1 MYESLGN
8 LPNSKAQH
16 LSLHASRLCGHTFPM
31 HQFTLPDFEGPLDLL
46 LQLIE
51 HRELDITKLSLAT
64 VTDQY
69 LELIAK
75 PGNIDLSQL
84 ADYLVIAARLI
95 LIKSRLLLPQA
106 EEPTAEGEEDL
117 GEALARQLREYRLFK
132 RAAVFLK
139 ERSRSGMHSYPR
151 FAPPP
156 RPQPSTWKLEG
167 VSPDDLAKALEKAL
181 GSRPGLPQGT
191 LEVPLRVS
199 IDQKIRTIVEL
210 TMQRPRVRFSRL
222 LEEANSRVE
231 VIVTFLAV
239 LELIKL
245 RKINAQQDRLFGE
258 IVLLRRED
266 AAQLATSS
274 GAQVARDYT
283 IE

>member
-1 MYESLGN
+1 
-8 LPNSKAQH
+8 
-16 LSLHASRLCGHTFPM
+16 M
-31 HQFTLPDFEGPLDLL
+31 HQFHLPDFEGPLDLL

-51 HRELDITKLSLAT
+51 HSELDITKVSLAA

-69 LELIAK
+69 LELIAT

-95 LIKSRLLLPQA
+95 LIKSRLLLPQP
-106 EEPTAEGEEDL
+106 EEPTPEGEEDV
-117 GEALARQLREYRLFK
+117 GEALARQLREYRMFK
-132 RAAVFLK
+132 RAALFLK
-139 ERSRSGMHSYPR
+139 ERSRSGLHSYPR

-156 RPQPSTWKLEG
+156 RPQPSVWKLEG
-167 VSPDDLAKALEKAL
+167 VTPDDLAKALEKAL
-181 GSRPGLPQGT
+181 LARPGLPQGT

-199 IDQKIRTIVEL
+199 IDQKIQTIVEL
-210 TMQRPRVRFSRL
+210 TTQRPRVRFSHL
-222 LEEANSRVE
+222 LNDAKSRVE

-258 IVLLRRED
+258 IVLLRREET
-266 AAQLATSS
+266 APISTRGA
-274 GAQVARDYT
+274 AQVAGDYT

>member
-1 MYESLGN
+1 
-8 LPNSKAQH
+8 
-16 LSLHASRLCGHTFPM
+16 M
-31 HQFTLPDFEGPLDLL
+31 HQFKLPDFEGPLDLL

-51 HRELDITKLSLAT
+51 HRELDITKVSLAA

-69 LELIAK
+69 LDLVAT
-75 PGNIDLSQL
+75 PGTVDLSRL

-95 LIKSRLLLPQA
+95 LIKSRLLLPHA
-106 EEPTAEGEEDL
+106 DELTPGSEEDV
-117 GEALARQLREYRLFK
+117 GEALARQLREYRMFK
-132 RAAVFLK
+132 RAAVFL
-139 ERSRSGMHSYPR
+139 RDRTRAGLHSYRR

-167 VSPDDLAKALEKAL
+167 VDADDLVHALETAL
-181 GSRPGLPQGT
+181 LARPGLPQGT

-199 IDQKIRTIVEL
+199 IEQKIRAIVDL
-210 TMQRPRVRFSRL
+210 TLQSARVHFSRL
-222 LEEANSRVE
+222 LQQANSRVE

-245 RKINAQQDRLFGE
+245 RKIDAQQDRLFGE
-258 IVLLRRED
+258 IVLLRRDESALAAAPDSEQD
-266 AAQLATSS
+266 A
-274 GAQVARDYT
+274 GNYT